1 MESNVSTQ
9 MKVGIFIAAGTLL
22 ILGSIF
28 FLGADKAL
36 FTTYVR
42 IHAHFEQVQGLSE
55 GSVVSLSG
63 VTVGHVEKITFM
75 SEKNALDVK
84 MRINENFI
92 HKIREGSEVEIRT
105 QGALGDK
112 FVFIIPAA
120 DQKGEIVKEGDV
132 LEVAKASDLLGIIGE
147 RGKEA
152 DKLFDIIDEL
162 HKITK
167 SVNAENRLGKIM
179 GNLETAST
187 HLSKTSKE
195 AQAFVAQ
202 INEKDGGGK
211 LSKSIDKL
219 DSILTKIDK
228 GQGTLGALIND
239 PSVHNQLKSMLGGPA
254 SRKNNIKTLLR
265 TSIEKEEQN

>member
-36 FTTYVR
+36 FTSYVR
-42 IHAHFEQVQGLSE
+42 IHAHFQQVQGLSE

-63 VTVGHVEKITFM
+63 VTVGNVEQITFL

-92 HKIREGSEVEIRT
+92 HKIRQGSEVEIRT

-112 FVFIIPAA
+112 FVFIIPS
-120 DQKGEIVKEGDV
+120 DIKGEVVKEGDV
-132 LEVAKASDLLGIIGE
+132 LEVAKASDLFGIIGE

-152 DKLFDIIDEL
+152 DKIFDIIDEL

-179 GNLETAST
+179 GNLETASAN
-187 HLSKTSKE
+187 LNKTSKE
-195 AQAFVAQ
+195 AQTFVAQ

>member
-9 MKVGIFIAAGTLL
+9 MKVGIFLTFGIIL

-42 IHAHFEQVQGLSE
+42 LHAHFDQVQGLSV

-63 VTVGHVEKITFM
+63 VTVGNVEAITFLP
-75 SEKNALDVK
+75 EKNALDVK
-84 MRINENFI
+84 MRINDIFI
-92 HKIREGSEVEIRT
+92 DRIHQGSQVEIRT

-112 FVFIIPAA
+112 YVFIIPSERNGNVA
-120 DQKGEIVKEGDV
+120 KEGDV
-132 LEVAKASDLLGIIGE
+132 LEVAKATDLIGIIGE
-147 RGKEA
+147 RGSEA
-152 DKLFDIIDEL
+152 NKIFDIIDEL
-162 HKITK
+162 HRITK
-167 SVNAENRLGKIM
+167 TLGSENRLNRIM
-179 GNLETAST
+179 GNLETASAN
-187 HLSKTSKE
+187 LNKTSKE
-195 AQAFVAQ
+195 AQTFVAQ

-239 PSVHNQLKSMLGGPA
+239 PSVHNQLKSMLGG
-254 SRKNNIKTLLR
+254 SNRKNNIKTLLR